1 MNWRRIMRRISL
13 PLVLCLVSA
22 CQAPEPVPLELRG
35 GAIGTTW
42 SITVVTDRPG
52 RLTESRIERL
62 VNDRF
67 DLIVGLMS
75 NYQDDSELSRFN
87 TSRSTAPVAI
97 AAETA
102 DVIAHAMEIGELSNG
117 AFDITVGPL
126 VAAWG
131 FGPVTEPVVVPTNKE
146 IARLLNATGHGHL
159 VFDLHQPSLAKTVPE
174 LELDFSAVAK
184 GYAIDL
190 VAEALSAQGFDRF
203 LVEVGGEIR
212 VRGTNPDNRRWRL
225 AVERPQEMGR
235 AFHTTVELS
244 SGSLATSGDYR
255 NYREV
260 NGNRVSH
267 IIDPRTG
274 RPISHGLASVSVID
288 ELCVRADGLSTA
300 LLVLGPDDGYAL
312 AERQG
317 IPALFL
323 IRDGNGGFTRKATAE
338 FEKFVVSDR

>member
-1 MNWRRIMRRISL
+1 MRRISL
-13 PLVLCLVSA
+13 LLVVCLVSA
-22 CQAPEPVPLELRG
+22 CRAPEPVALELRG

-42 SITVVTDRPG
+42 SITVMTDRPG
-52 RLTESRIERL
+52 RLTESRIEGL

-67 DLIVGLMS
+67 ELIVRLMS

-87 TSRSTAPVAI
+87 ASRSTVPVAI

-102 DVIAHAMEIGELSNG
+102 DVIAHALEIGELSNG

-131 FGPVTEPVVVPTNKE
+131 FGPVTELVVPPTNKE
-146 IARLLNATGHGHL
+146 IARLLESTGHGHL
-159 VFDLHQPSLAKTVPE
+159 VFDPDQPTLAKTVPE
-174 LELDFSAVAK
+174 IELDLSAVAK
-184 GYAIDL
+184 GYAIDM
-190 VAEALSAQGFDRF
+190 VAEALSAQGYDRF

-212 VRGTNPDNRRWRL
+212 VRGTSPDNRPWRL

-235 AFHTTVELS
+235 VLRTTVALS
-244 SGSLATSGDYR
+244 SGSLATSGDSR

-274 RPISHGLASVSVID
+274 WPISHGAASVSVID
-288 ELCVRADGLSTA
+288 ELCVRADGLATA

-312 AERQG
+312 AESRG

-323 IRDGNGGFTRKATAE
+323 IRDGNGGFSRRATAE
-338 FEKFVVSDR
+338 FETFVTSDR